1 MIEFE
6 GVTKQYEQSLALDGL
21 TLTIPDN
28 GLFVLVGPSGSGK
41 TTTVKMIN
49 RLIEPTSGTIKID
62 GQPINQM
69 DLQTLRLNIGYVLQ
83 NIALF
88 PHLTIEE
95 NITIQLEVLKW
106 TKADRQKRAREL
118 LEMVHLDPDQYAS
131 RYPSELSGGQQ
142 QRIGIIRA
150 LATSPKVI
158 LMDEPFSALD
168 PVTRTQLQDL
178 VLSLQK
184 QLHNTIVFVTHDMK
198 EALRLGDEIA
208 VMRQGSIQQVGTAKA
223 IFNQPKNE
231 FVREFFDIERQQA
244 TLTVQDLLAA
254 DLGTVVNNQP
264 PTITS
269 SATLAELA
277 QQLVDHPDGGVVA
290 TDGQEQRQLTMTDLT
305 TLIAKRGYDDDATD

>member
-184 QLHNTIVFVTHDMK
+184 QLHNTVVFVTHDMK

-264 PTITS
+264 TTITS

-305 TLIAKRGYDDDATD
+305 TLIAKRGL

>member
-244 TLTVQDLLAA
+244 SLIVQDLLAA

-264 PTITS
+264 ITITS

-305 TLIAKRGYDDDATD
+305 TLIAKRGL

>member
-244 TLTVQDLLAA
+244 SLTVQDLLAA

-264 PTITS
+264 ITITS

-305 TLIAKRGYDDDATD
+305 TLIAKRGL

>member
-106 TKADRQKRAREL
+106 TKADRQKRTREL

-264 PTITS
+264 TTITS

-305 TLIAKRGYDDDATD
+305 TLIAKRGL

>member
-118 LEMVHLDPDQYAS
+118 LEMVHLDSDQYAS

-244 TLTVQDLLAA
+244 SLTVQDLLAA

-264 PTITS
+264 ITITS

-305 TLIAKRGYDDDATD
+305 TLIAKRGL

>member
-231 FVREFFDIERQQA
+231 FVREFFDIERQQE

-305 TLIAKRGYDDDATD
+305 TLIAKRGV

>member
-118 LEMVHLDPDQYAS
+118 LEMVHLDPNQYAS

-264 PTITS
+264 TTITS

-290 TDGQEQRQLTMTDLT
+290 TDGQEQRQLTMADLT
-305 TLIAKRGYDDDATD
+305 TLIAKRGL

>member
-290 TDGQEQRQLTMTDLT
+290 TDGQEQRQLTMTDLI
-305 TLIAKRGYDDDATD
+305 TLIAKRGV

>member
-106 TKADRQKRAREL
+106 IKADRQKRAREL
-118 LEMVHLDPDQYAS
+118 LEMVHLDSDQYAS

-244 TLTVQDLLAA
+244 SLTVQDLLAA

-264 PTITS
+264 ITITS

-305 TLIAKRGYDDDATD
+305 TLIAKRGL

>member
-208 VMRQGSIQQVGTAKA
+208 VMRQGSIQQVGIAKA

-305 TLIAKRGYDDDATD
+305 TLIAKRGV

>member
-184 QLHNTIVFVTHDMK
+184 QLHNTVVFVTHDMK

-244 TLTVQDLLAA
+244 SLTVQDLLVA

-264 PTITS
+264 TTITS

-277 QQLVDHPDGGVVA
+277 QQLVDHPEGGVVA

-305 TLIAKRGYDDDATD
+305 TLIAKRGL

>member
-6 GVTKQYEQSLALDGL
+6 EVTKQYEQSLALDGL

-41 TTTVKMIN
+41 TTAIKMIN
-49 RLIEPTSGTIKID
+49 RLIEPTSGVIKID

-118 LEMVHLDPDQYAS
+118 LAMVHLDPDQYAS

-244 TLTVQDLLAA
+244 TLTVEDLLAA
-254 DLGTVVNNQP
+254 DLGTVVNGQP
-264 PTITS
+264 TTITM

-277 QQLVDHPDGGVVA
+277 QQLVVHPEGVVVA
-290 TDGQEQRQLTMTDLT
+290 TDDQGQRQLTMTDLT
-305 TLIAKRGYDDDATD
+305 TLIAKRGL

>member
-158 LMDEPFSALD
+158 LMHEPFSALD

-264 PTITS
+264 TTITS

-305 TLIAKRGYDDDATD
+305 TLIAKRGV

>member
-158 LMDEPFSALD
+158 LMDEHFSALD

-264 PTITS
+264 TTITS

-305 TLIAKRGYDDDATD
+305 TLIAKRGV

>member
-208 VMRQGSIQQVGTAKA
+208 VMRQGSIQQVGTAKE

-244 TLTVQDLLAA
+244 SLTVQDLLAA

-264 PTITS
+264 TTITS

-290 TDGQEQRQLTMTDLT
+290 IDGQEQRQLTMTDLT
-305 TLIAKRGYDDDATD
+305 TLIAKRGL

>member
-6 GVTKQYEQSLALDGL
+6 GVTKQYGQSRALDGL

-41 TTTVKMIN
+41 TTSVKMIN

-62 GQPINQM
+62 GQPIDQM

-106 TKADRQKRAREL
+106 SKADRQKRARAL
-118 LEMVHLDPDQYAS
+118 LTLVNLDPDKYAN

-150 LATSPKVI
+150 LATKPKVI

-178 VLSLQK
+178 VLDLQK
-184 QLHNTIVFVTHDMK
+184 QLHNTVVFVTHDMK

-208 VMRQGSIQQVGTAKA
+208 VMRAGSIQQIGTAEA
-223 IFNQPKNE
+223 IFNQPKND
-231 FVREFFDIERQQA
+231 FVREFFDIERQPT
-244 TLTVQDLLAA
+244 TLTVQDLVAA
-254 DLGTVVNNQP
+254 DLGTVVSGQP
-264 PTITS
+264 ETI
-269 SATLAELA
+269 ATTASIKALA
-277 QQLVDHPDGGVVA
+277 QALIAQPEGVVVA
-290 TDGQEQRQLTMTDLT
+290 LDDQTQRQLTTTDLT
-305 TLIAKRGYDDDATD
+305 TLIAKRGL

>member
-131 RYPSELSGGQQ
+131 RYLSELSGGQQ

-208 VMRQGSIQQVGTAKA
+208 VMRQGSIQQVGTAKE

-244 TLTVQDLLAA
+244 SLTVQDLLAA

-264 PTITS
+264 TTITS

-305 TLIAKRGYDDDATD
+305 TLIAKRGL

>member
-150 LATSPKVI
+150 LATSPRVI

-208 VMRQGSIQQVGTAKA
+208 VMRQGSIQQVGTAKE

-244 TLTVQDLLAA
+244 SLTVQDLLAA

-264 PTITS
+264 TTITS

-305 TLIAKRGYDDDATD
+305 TLIAKRGL

>member
-254 DLGTVVNNQP
+254 GLGTVVNNQP

-305 TLIAKRGYDDDATD
+305 TLIAKRGV

>member
-69 DLQTLRLNIGYVLQ
+69 DLQMLRLNIGYVLQ

-244 TLTVQDLLAA
+244 SLTVQDLLAA

-264 PTITS
+264 ITITS

-305 TLIAKRGYDDDATD
+305 TLIAKRGL

>member
-305 TLIAKRGYDDDATD
+305 TLIAKRGL

>member
-118 LEMVHLDPDQYAS
+118 LEMVHLDSDQYAS

-223 IFNQPKNE
+223 IFNRPKNE

-244 TLTVQDLLAA
+244 SLTVQDLLAA

-264 PTITS
+264 ITITS

-305 TLIAKRGYDDDATD
+305 TLIAKRGL

>member
-244 TLTVQDLLAA
+244 SLTVQDLLAA

-264 PTITS
+264 TTITS

-290 TDGQEQRQLTMTDLT
+290 TDGQEKRQLTMTDLT
-305 TLIAKRGYDDDATD
+305 TLIAKRGL

>member
-118 LEMVHLDPDQYAS
+118 LEMVHLDSDQYAS

-264 PTITS
+264 ITITS

-305 TLIAKRGYDDDATD
+305 TLIAKRGL

>member
-118 LEMVHLDPDQYAS
+118 LEMVHLDSDQYAS

-244 TLTVQDLLAA
+244 SLTVQDLLAA

-264 PTITS
+264 TTITS

-305 TLIAKRGYDDDATD
+305 TLIAKRGL

>member
-168 PVTRTQLQDL
+168 PMTRTQLQDL

-264 PTITS
+264 TTITS

-305 TLIAKRGYDDDATD
+305 TLIAKRGV

>member
-1 MIEFE
+1 MIEFK

-150 LATSPKVI
+150 LATSPRVI

-244 TLTVQDLLAA
+244 SLTVQDLLAA

-264 PTITS
+264 TTITS

-305 TLIAKRGYDDDATD
+305 TLIAKRGL

>member
-118 LEMVHLDPDQYAS
+118 LEMVHLDPDQYVS

-244 TLTVQDLLAA
+244 SLTVQDLLAA

-264 PTITS
+264 ITITS

-305 TLIAKRGYDDDATD
+305 TLIAKRGL

>member
-244 TLTVQDLLAA
+244 SLTVQDLLAA

-305 TLIAKRGYDDDATD
+305 TLIAKRGV

>member
-264 PTITS
+264 TTITS

-305 TLIAKRGYDDDATD
+305 TLIAKRGL

>member
-62 GQPINQM
+62 GQLINQM

-264 PTITS
+264 TTITS

-305 TLIAKRGYDDDATD
+305 TLIAKRGV

>member
-88 PHLTIEE
+88 SHLTIEE

-264 PTITS
+264 ITITS

-305 TLIAKRGYDDDATD
+305 TLIAKRGL

>member
-290 TDGQEQRQLTMTDLT
+290 TDGQEQRQLMMTDLT
-305 TLIAKRGYDDDATD
+305 TLIAKRGV

>member
-88 PHLTIEE
+88 SHLTIEE

-184 QLHNTIVFVTHDMK
+184 QLHNTVVFVTHDMK

-264 PTITS
+264 ITITS

-305 TLIAKRGYDDDATD
+305 TLIAKRGL

>member
-106 TKADRQKRAREL
+106 TKADRQKRASEL
-118 LEMVHLDPDQYAS
+118 LEMVHLDSDQYAS

-223 IFNQPKNE
+223 IFNRPKNE

-244 TLTVQDLLAA
+244 SLTVQDLLAA

-264 PTITS
+264 ITITS

-305 TLIAKRGYDDDATD
+305 TLIAKRGL

>member
-6 GVTKQYEQSLALDGL
+6 EVTKQYEQSLALDGL

-28 GLFVLVGPSGSGK
+28 VLFVLVGPSGSGK
-41 TTTVKMIN
+41 TTAIKMIN
-49 RLIEPTSGTIKID
+49 RLIEPTSGVIKID

-118 LEMVHLDPDQYAS
+118 LAMVHLDPDQYAS

-244 TLTVQDLLAA
+244 TLTVEDLLAA
-254 DLGTVVNNQP
+254 DLGTVVNGQP
-264 PTITS
+264 TTITM

-277 QQLVDHPDGGVVA
+277 QQLVVHPEGVVVA
-290 TDGQEQRQLTMTDLT
+290 TDDQGQRQLTMTDLT
-305 TLIAKRGYDDDATD
+305 TLIAKRGL